1 MLLCGVSCVQTSNIH
16 YSYCMC
22 VCIFVFRPYTRLSF
36 EWIALDWVR
45 HLVARYVRPNTYV
58 YRNNATVKRVFHSA
72 YEIIRCDVAPNTKV
86 CASTRPSTVIIERQ
100 IRPDWALACY
110 ASIGMCLRCRRFSL
124 CVLFLFDRIPIPW
137 ANDRHEM
144 HLPCIRFSSLCLLS
158 LEFRSLSVIFRMELF
173 FLFFFVHIYSFV
185 HFLSIAWLDQDV
197 VVRCRCYEIHST
209 NGPVC
214 KRKKE
219 IYITATV
226 PTYTLN
232 GFWKSLFVLSTKT
245 TETVNV
251 RRHGD
256 ASQFV
261 LWTRFSF
268 MAMCL

>member
-16 YSYCMC
+16 YSYC
-22 VCIFVFRPYTRLSF
+22 VCAYSYFVTVYSSF
-36 EWIALDWVR
+36 IWMDRIGLGPTFGCAIRTTEYLYI
-45 HLVARYVRPNTYV
+45 

-110 ASIGMCLRCRRFSL
+110 TSIGMCLRCRRFSL

-158 LEFRSLSVIFRMELF
+158 PEFRSLSVIFRMELF